1 MFLMVSTRP
10 KATAALASEIWIL
23 IVPCTWGYCCSRI
36 ICWQIRGLQFIGI
49 GRRFWLTG
57 YKRVFVVPSYIA
69 LNSKTMDF
77 FFASPM
83 MYAGKVNLWGMFS
96 SLPGIVE
103 VNFMKAF
110 STFEIARV
118 YSICQLLHHSSIF
131 RLFTKQKAQL
141 SEVLDNMERWWNQSL
156 PALESIYNESMEI
169 QGSGTAGITPTVLP
183 IRIKHRW
190 GYQNNAQ
197 SCYYYYQSL

>member
-1 MFLMVSTRP
+1 
-10 KATAALASEIWIL
+10 
-23 IVPCTWGYCCSRI
+23 
-36 ICWQIRGLQFIGI
+36 
-49 GRRFWLTG
+49 
-57 YKRVFVVPSYIA
+57 
-69 LNSKTMDF
+69 
-77 FFASPM
+77 M
-83 MYAGKVNLWGMFS
+83 MYAGKENFWGLLS
-96 SLPGIVE
+96 GLPGIVE

-110 STFEIARV
+110 STLEIARV

-131 RLFTKQKAQL
+131 RLFAKQKAQL

-190 GYQNNAQ
+190 GTKTMQRVATITMTAYKLGLEILI
-197 SCYYYYQSL
+197 YIISLLVHTEALFSMD